1 MNVDTAKRL
10 ANLVSE
16 GFLPGSLKAV
26 HVSQTSTGGR
36 VRIDCYM
43 VPRASKDIPDPET
56 FIFLAEEL

>member
-1 MNVDTAKRL
+1 MNAYTAKRL
-10 ANLVSE
+10 ACLVS
-16 GFLPGSLKAV
+16 GVFDRGDLKAV

-56 FIFLAEEL
+56 FIFNAEEL

>member
-1 MNVDTAKRL
+1 MNAYKAQQL
-10 ANLVSE
+10 ARLVSAA
-16 GFLPGSLKAV
+16 FLRTDLKAI

-56 FIFLAEEL
+56 FIFNAEEL